1 MHERRQ
7 TATIG
12 PMASSRDI
20 AIPNELVRSVV
31 PEGRRLGLVVGIAV
45 IHWLLRYV
53 STRSYAP
60 FVAYRIVLGSVVL
73 ILLGTGAITADI
85 AING

>member
-1 MHERRQ
+1 PGGDNSYGWGP
-7 TATIG
+7 TILG
-12 PMASSRDI
+12 T
-20 AIPNELVRSVV
+20 VV
-31 PEGRRLGLVVGIAV
+31 AFVVGIAV

-60 FVAYRIVLGSVVL
+60 FVAYRIALGAVVL